1 MSVSHLAQS
10 LNASARLQ
18 SVWANVLAKQLKL
31 QANVFAVRQ
40 KVQPIVFVEERSNL
54 DPVSQIVLNVA
65 RLAVLKLHRSALL
78 VEERVAALLE
88 IVLRIWV
95 SVF

>member
-10 LNASARLQ
+10 LNASASLQ

-40 KVQPIVFVEERSNL
+40 KVQPIVFVEEQSNL
-54 DPVSQIVLNVA
+54 DPV
-65 RLAVLKLHRSALL
+65 
-78 VEERVAALLE
+78 
-88 IVLRIWV
+88 
-95 SVF
+95 